1 MVTTSK
7 ETKSRSK
14 SESLQLLSLAEP
26 RASGKVSNVNA
37 RALLQVRLEQD
48 SWGARSWGAQG
59 I

>member
-14 SESLQLLSLAEP
+14 SESLQLLSLAES

-48 SWGARSWGAQG
+48 SWGAQG